1 MSWIAHDGAQE
12 EFLQRTEFE
21 VLFGGAAGPGK
32 TDCLIAAM
40 TRDIQHPNYHGLICR
55 RTFPQLRE
63 IIDRCHSR
71 YPGLGGVYRATDK
84 RWIFPSGSRIDLGH
98 MQHEDDKYNYHG
110 SEFQKIAIDE
120 VTKFSETQYLYL
132 FSRVRTTDPDISCQI
147 ISATNPGGVG
157 HNFIRDRFQ
166 PGDRDGKTYYD
177 PKTGLSRVFI
187 PATVEDNP
195 TLFETDPE
203 YVARLEALPELE
215 RKRQLLG
222 IWDAFEGQIFT
233 ELLQSIQGYEDFDI
247 PPEWERF
254 CVLDWG
260 YARPFSVGWYAVD
273 YDGIIY
279 RFREWYGSK
288 RDRDGRAD
296 SERWNEGL
304 KMQAWE
310 VAKEMLRIEMV
321 AGEKI
326 TRRIADPSI
335 WGKHPDFRKKE
346 ARGPTIEEDF
356 AAEGVYFTK
365 ADNDRIAGKQQ
376 VHKRLKPE
384 IEVDEETGEVISQQA
399 NIMIANSCKNFWRT
413 MPLLHEAKN
422 NPDDI
427 DTDQEDHI
435 YDDFRYACMS
445 RPMSPKKVVRINP
458 DSFQAARTRLIR
470 AKKMAK
476 RCGISVSQAYG
487 RIR

>member
-1 MSWIAHDGAQE
+1 
-12 EFLQRTEFE
+12 
-21 VLFGGAAGPGK
+21 
-32 TDCLIAAM
+32 
-40 TRDIQHPNYHGLICR
+40 
-55 RTFPQLRE
+55 
-63 IIDRCHSR
+63 
-71 YPGLGGVYRATDK
+71 
-84 RWIFPSGSRIDLGH
+84 
-98 MQHEDDKYNYHG
+98 
-110 SEFQKIAIDE
+110 
-120 VTKFSETQYLYL
+120 
-132 FSRVRTTDPDISCQI
+132 
-147 ISATNPGGVG
+147 
-157 HNFIRDRFQ
+157 
-166 PGDRDGKTYYD
+166 
-177 PKTGLSRVFI
+177 
-187 PATVEDNP
+187 
-195 TLFETDPE
+195 
-203 YVARLEALPELE
+203 
-215 RKRQLLG
+215 
-222 IWDAFEGQIFT
+222 
-233 ELLQSIQGYEDFDI
+233 
-247 PPEWERF
+247 
-254 CVLDWG
+254 
-260 YARPFSVGWYAVD
+260 
-273 YDGIIY
+273 
-279 RFREWYGSK
+279 
-288 RDRDGRAD
+288 
-296 SERWNEGL
+296 
-304 KMQAWE
+304 MQAWE
-310 VAKEMLRIEMV
+310 VAKEMLRIEME

-384 IEVDEETGEVISQQA
+384 IEVDEETGEVISQRA